1 MSKTMP
7 DLGEMH
13 PMGHPSGRVWQSP
26 VSVEQAR
33 ARVVYQMSAFE
44 ANVRDGIDTPYAI
57 ECLDEAIDDY
67 YAMVL
72 DQ

>member
-1 MSKTMP
+1 MSKTTP
-7 DLGEMH
+7 DLGKTY
-13 PMGHPSGRVWQSP
+13 PLGHPSGRVWQPP

-33 ARVVYQMSAFE
+33 ARVIYQMGAFE
-44 ANVRDGIDTPYAI
+44 ANVRDGIDTPYAMQ
-57 ECLDEAIDDY
+57 CLDEAIGDY